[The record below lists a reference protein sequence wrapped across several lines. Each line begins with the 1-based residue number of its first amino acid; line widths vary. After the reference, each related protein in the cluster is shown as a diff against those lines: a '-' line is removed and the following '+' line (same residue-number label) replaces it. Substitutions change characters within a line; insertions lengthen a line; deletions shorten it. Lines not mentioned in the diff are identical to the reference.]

1 MKILLTFFL
10 LCFSSSLFAD
20 DISDFQ
26 IEGMSI
32 GDSLLDYFTLPEIN
46 EPNKYYFK
54 DNRFI
59 GIHIYKHSSFK
70 VYDGVSF
77 AYKPE
82 EKYKIYELT
91 GQIYFRDNV
100 DECYKKQDEIVSE
113 LSVVFKN
120 IAKKEKYNGNFPPD
134 ESGKSKTTVVQFT
147 LSSGTVRVVCHD
159 MSEKVTKERNWFDSL
174 KVEIMEEEY
183 KNFIFNEAY
192 K

>member
-1 MKILLTFFL
+1 V
-10 LCFSSSLFAD
+10 FAE

-32 GDSLLDYFTLPEIN
+32 GDDLLDYFTFQEIN
-46 EPNKYYFK
+46 EPKKYYFK
-54 DNRFI
+54 DNKFI
-59 GIHIYKHSSFK
+59 GIQINQHSSFK
-70 VYDGVSF
+70 TYDAVAF
-77 AYKPE
+77 AYKPD

-91 GQIYFRDNV
+91 GKLFFRDNI
-100 DECYKKQDEIVSE
+100 EKCYKKQDEIASE
-113 LSVVFKN
+113 LSEIFKN
-120 IAKKEKYNGNFPPD
+120 IATKKKYTSNYPPD
-134 ESGKSKTTVVQFT
+134 ESGKSKATNVQFT

-159 MSEKVTKERNWFDSL
+159 MSEKVTKERNWTDSL